1 MTRAGGATLG
11 VRCGP
16 TMRNIV
22 FVAPFPLETTM
33 RFARAAAKLKDVRFL
48 GVLQEEPKGRD
59 RKMFD
64 DVVTVKDGLDT
75 KQLARGI
82 DALRKRYGRVERI
95 LGILEP
101 LQVQLAELR
110 AYFEVPG
117 TDPRTADLFR
127 DKARMKDAL
136 REAGLPVARHK
147 LLGNFETGQMFAREV
162 GYPMVLKPPAGM
174 GAKATF
180 RVGDDA
186 ALRGALISMHTSE
199 TNPMLAEEF
208 LRGNEYS
215 FETITTGGE
224 VRFHSLSKYL
234 PSCLEVLEN
243 PWIQWCCLLPRD
255 IAGNEWNE
263 AKRIGYGAVKA
274 LGLDDG
280 FTHMEWF
287 RRNDGTLAI
296 GEIAQRPPGANIT
309 LMTGLAHALSASGG
323 APETPMD
330 PYRAWARAVVDG
342 AFDGPYERKY
352 AVGCAYLRGAGRGR
366 IVRVENAD
374 AVNKKIGKWVEEAK
388 LPTIGAP
395 KSDSYE
401 GDGFAVVRD
410 KDTKVVEEVL
420 QYIIENVR
428 VVYA

>member
-1 MTRAGGATLG
+1 
-11 VRCGP
+11 
-16 TMRNIV
+16 MRNIV

-33 RFARAAAKLKDVRFL
+33 RFARAAAKLKQVRFL

-82 DALRKRYGRVERI
+82 DALRKKYGAPDRI

-110 AYFEVPG
+110 AHFRVPG

-136 REAGLPVARHK
+136 RAAGLPVARHRV
-147 LLGNFETGQMFAREV
+147 LASFEAGQAFAREV
-162 GYPMVLKPPAGM
+162 GYPIVLKPPAGM

-180 RVGDDA
+180 RVSDDE
-186 ALRGALISMHTSE
+186 ALRGALASMRVSE
-199 TNPMLAEEF
+199 ASPMLAEEF
-208 LRGNEYS
+208 LRGAEFS

-255 IAGNEWNE
+255 IDGREWSE
-263 AKRIGYGAVKA
+263 AKKMGHAAVKA

-287 RRNDGTLAI
+287 RRPDGSLAI

-309 LMTGLAHALSASGG
+309 LMTGLAHDF
-323 APETPMD
+323 D

-410 KDTKVVEEVL
+410 RDTKVVEDVL
-420 QYIIENVR
+420 KYIIENVR

>member
-1 MTRAGGATLG
+1 
-11 VRCGP
+11 
-16 TMRNIV
+16 MRNIL

-33 RFARAAAKLKDVRFL
+33 RFARAAAKLEDVRFL
-48 GVLQEEPKGRD
+48 GIFQEEPKGRD
-59 RKMFD
+59 RKIFD
-64 DVVTVKDGLDT
+64 DVVSVKDGLDT
-75 KQLARGI
+75 KLLAKAV
-82 DALRKRYGRVERI
+82 DHYRKKYGRPHRI

-110 AYFEVPG
+110 AHFEIPG

-136 REAGLPVARHK
+136 RAAGLPVARHR
-147 LLGNFETGQMFAREV
+147 LLTSFESGQSFAREV
-162 GYPMVLKPPAGM
+162 GYPIVLKPPAGM

-180 RVGDDA
+180 RVQDDES
-186 ALRGALISMHTSE
+186 LRGALASMRVSDKS
-199 TNPMLAEEF
+199 PMLAEEF
-208 LRGNEYS
+208 LRGAEFS
-215 FETITTGGE
+215 FETITIAGE
-224 VRFHSLSKYL
+224 PRFHSLSRYL

-255 IAGNEWNE
+255 ISGSEWNE
-263 AKRIGYGAVKA
+263 AKRIGHAAVKA

-287 RRNDGTLAI
+287 RRQDGSLAI

-309 LMTGLAHALSASGG
+309 LMTGLAHA
-323 APETPMD
+323 MD
-330 PYRAWARAVVDG
+330 PYRAWARSVVDR

-352 AVGCAYLRGAGRGR
+352 AVGCAYLRGPGQGRV
-366 IVRVENAD
+366 VRVENAD
-374 AVNKKIGKWVEEAK
+374 QVNKKIGKYVEEAK
-388 LPTIGAP
+388 LPTPGTP

-410 KDTKVVEEVL
+410 PDTKTVEDVL
-420 QYIIENVR
+420 RFVIENIR